1 MKKTL
6 LTCVAIMSLGF
17 LTVNIGCSSEPETGS
32 DYVVPEDESPEE
44 EGNIDD
50 DSAANEQFK
59 SIQQGERAEFPPPF
73 LFCDYYS

>member
-6 LTCVAIMSLGF
+6 LLACAVMLSFGG
-17 LTVNIGCSSEPETGS
+17 LTVNTGCSSEPETGS

-50 DSAANEQFK
+50 DSAANE
-59 SIQQGERAEFPPPF
+59 
-73 LFCDYYS
+73 